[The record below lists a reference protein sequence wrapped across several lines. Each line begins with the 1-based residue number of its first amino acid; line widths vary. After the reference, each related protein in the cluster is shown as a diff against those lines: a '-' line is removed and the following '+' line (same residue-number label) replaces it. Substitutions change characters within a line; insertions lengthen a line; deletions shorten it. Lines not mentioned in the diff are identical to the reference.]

1 MSDEIAGAVVTL
13 TEKSAQAALETAK
26 IAGQAAKAGFNISVK
41 TVEMIAKLL
50 EDLFGK
56 TAEKIRN
63 GSDLTDIKP
72 GQVSITKLFEN
83 ARSLGDSIQ
92 FSEQG
97 VSKEDA
103 GKMATLAKKY
113 AIPIAFEHDEAN
125 DCYYP
130 RVRGSDKDVF
140 EQICKDILRDNLNS
154 KSSLMGSKEVAEWEV
169 PYISKV
175 MSSSDLPMQFAKMN
189 DGKVYALYDKADE
202 KAVNMAFANY
212 EKMANEADERF
223 DISYNPDGGFTQIKD
238 QQTGRELSID
248 TFGSFFTDGELP
260 LPTNFDTLQQTL
272 ARRFNIDETTAAFV
286 ATKFGAELTNKT
298 KSEFFNNSSSGSF
311 AKIASNITVKDES
324 ILVKDY
330 TCLQL
335 TTREP
340 ARSYVVFRDSKGQ
353 FAVLQPEKM
362 TRKQMG
368 KAITENLGVTEQKV
382 LDALIDKADKVMRQS
397 QIEMGSFKL
406 SATIRGTDNEDRLNN
421 VNRFRYWFLGCEDSL
436 DELVAASEA
445 DLHPK
450 FTLSAIRTGENSA
463 TIVVDPG
470 PTLDPL
476 SPADSYKKYPNL
488 TQDCIE
494 RFDVSLDHTGV
505 ARLKQEFME
514 AGISLADVPSSDIFK
529 DLTGQSAERV
539 PRITAHIKNADQDF
553 WIATLPCGKI
563 DPSLVGAN
571 VPYES
576 YTAFS
581 LDDPDS
587 AVKKITSEFSSDF
600 SSISEESARAVVEK
614 AQEMDQDGMVGFFE
628 VEAQEYASDV
638 GIEAPDG
645 QRYFPEAEESAELAA
660 PEASE
665 SEPDVPD
672 LGNLADNDVDVDV
685 DEDVEVRSA
694 GRGGR

>member
-13 TEKSAQAALETAK
+13 TEKSAQAALEAAK
-26 IAGQAAKAGFNISVK
+26 IVGQAAKAGFNISVK

-113 AIPIAFEHDEAN
+113 AIPIAFEHDKAN

-223 DISYNPDGGFTQIKD
+223 EFSKSDDGYYFVKD
-238 QQTGRELSID
+238 NQSGREFSMNVFDLPNSESLQKTLSRN
-248 TFGSFFTDGELP
+248 FGLD
-260 LPTNFDTLQQTL
+260 QTTSAL
-272 ARRFNIDETTAAFV
+272 V
-286 ATKFGAELTNKT
+286 AGR
-298 KSEFFNNSSSGSF
+298 F
-311 AKIASNITVKDES
+311 AKDMLSPDTRNRFFKNDSQREFTEITANITVKDES
-324 ILVKDY
+324 ILCKDY
-330 TCLQL
+330 TCLHL
-335 TTREP
+335 TTKDP
-340 ARSYVVFRDSKGQ
+340 AKSYIAFRDGKGQ

-362 TRKQMG
+362 TRKQMS
-368 KAITENLGVTEQKV
+368 KVITENLGITDQKV
-382 LDALIDKADKVMRQS
+382 LDALVEKADLASRDIIYSKCQNLVFTNCPLNATDKANIMNSFGGDYVDENEVQLKLTSSINVQRTS
-397 QIEMGSFKL
+397 QDTFTFEPLTSY
-406 SATIRGTDNEDRLNN
+406 TVDNYYMSCFEPR
-421 VNRFRYWFLGCEDSL
+421 E
-436 DELVAASEA
+436 
-445 DLHPK
+445 
-450 FTLSAIRTGENSA
+450 
-463 TIVVDPG
+463 
-470 PTLDPL
+470 
-476 SPADSYKKYPNL
+476 
-488 TQDCIE
+488 
-494 RFDVSLDHTGV
+494 
-505 ARLKQEFME
+505 
-514 AGISLADVPSSDIFK
+514 ISLADRKQSIDQILDFLVDKAVIPKRFAIEMAIDTY
-529 DLTGQSAERV
+529 DAALRQSAECTLIIRSV
-539 PRITAHIKNADQDF
+539 SPDEAVISGIYQSGDKDTCHISLADREQA
-553 WIATLPCGKI
+553 IA
-563 DPSLVGAN
+563 DVRNS
-571 VPYES
+571 
-576 YTAFS
+576 F
-581 LDDPDS
+581 PDAS
-587 AVKKITSEFSSDF
+587 DEMIEGVVDKAIEFSENEEYFTDDF
-600 SSISEESARAVVEK
+600 GSKI
-614 AQEMDQDGMVGFFE
+614 
-628 VEAQEYASDV
+628 
-638 GIEAPDG
+638 IEGTPAHDL
-645 QRYFPEAEESAELAA
+645 SL

-672 LGNLADNDVDVDV
+672 LGNLADNDVD
-685 DEDVEVRSA
+685 EDVEVRSA